1 MKKILLTTFFIIA
14 LMIMFLSNIKRT
26 NAEAYTTFE
35 SIEFENDVVL
45 LDSWSFERKNAY
57 QNSLKQQKKKM
68 FGWNKFYAYEKEPF
82 DFVAET
88 LYHVKNLGT
97 QEITHTFMYSETY
110 EETIQ
115 RNVTGSLE
123 VDMDYTDET
132 KSKTNP
138 SKFKFGLE
146 SELKFEYKQTN
157 KTKTTQQDNVKI
169 VIAPKS
175 ELFIKVIGKGYLYS
189 GVAKKYFFWITVK
202 DGGFEYVII
211 TTEYYSIDIKPIEE
225 EVIL

>member
-1 MKKILLTTFFIIA
+1 MKKILITTFFVIA
-14 LMIMFLSNIKRT
+14 LTISSFILSKKT
-26 NAEAYTTFE
+26 NAENYTTFE
-35 SIEFENDVVL
+35 NIKFENDVAL
-45 LDSWSFERKNAY
+45 LDSWSYERKNAY
-57 QNSLKQQKKKM
+57 YNVLNKQKRKM
-68 FGWNKFYAYEKEPF
+68 FGWNKVYAYEKEPF
-82 DFVAET
+82 DYVAET

-97 QEITHTFMYSETY
+97 EEITHTFMYSETY

-123 VDMDYTDET
+123 VDVENTSEE

-157 KTKTTQQDNVKI
+157 KTKTTQSDNVKI
-169 VIAPKS
+169 VIAPES
-175 ELFIKVIGKGYLYS
+175 ELFIKVIGKGFLYS
-189 GVAKKYFFWITVK
+189 GLARKYFFWIVVK

-211 TTEYYSIDIKPIEE
+211 TTEYYSIDIEPIKG
-225 EVIL
+225 V